1 MIYLLELKFDKMRF
15 VIKLIL
21 LTLNILQLLIVF
33 FIGIFIVYPDI
44 NTIPLEKLFPSST
57 YGIGHWWGLITL
69 VFWKF
74 YKKNSRKILLKI
86 SRLFDNIF
94 KSNFERTVI
103 DFIDFSTLEKIK
115 KKEER
120 EKRNNEINQH
130 NEKLKEEI
138 ENKLNK

>member
-1 MIYLLELKFDKMRF
+1 MRF

-21 LTLNILQLLIVF
+21 LILNILQLLIVF

-44 NTIPLEKLFPSST
+44 NTIPLEKLFPSSN

-74 YKKNSRKILLKI
+74 YKKNSRKILFKI

-115 KKEER
+115 KKEEI